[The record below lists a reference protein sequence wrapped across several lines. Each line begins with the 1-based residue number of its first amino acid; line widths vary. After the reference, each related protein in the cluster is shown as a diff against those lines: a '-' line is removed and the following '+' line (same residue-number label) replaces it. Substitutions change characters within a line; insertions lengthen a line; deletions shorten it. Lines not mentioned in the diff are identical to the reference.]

1 MSENKLKLDAMHPK
15 TDKDTIGLRAFPN
28 LFLKVAVVADRK
40 LLMGGNISLV
50 LIWRLAAG

>member
-1 MSENKLKLDAMHPK
+1 MPCTQL